1 MTLLGLIRH
10 GETEWNRLGKMQ
22 GHADIPL
29 TDETR
34 SMLKS
39 FRPPTLLQDAVWLTS
54 PLDRARETAK
64 LLGVQ
69 DASVHQRLIETDWGD
84 WQGLTLKELRSNLGE
99 TFLAQEGKGR
109 HFRPP
114 NGESPG
120 DVMNRLRPFLEEV
133 GQSVRPCAAVTH
145 KGVIRAVLALAY
157 NWDMTTPAPV
167 KLTWQAAH
175 LFEVAPNGN
184 VSAVEMNVPFT
195 HIAEGA

>member
-34 SMLKS
+34 TLLKC
-39 FRPPTLLQDAVWLTS
+39 FRPPEILQDAVWLTS
-54 PLDRARETAK
+54 PLGRARETAK

-69 DASVHQRLIETDWGD
+69 NASVHERLIETEWGD

-99 TFLAQEGKGR
+99 AFLAQEGKGR
-109 HFRPP
+109 HFQPP
-114 NGESPG
+114 NGESPA
-120 DVMNRLRPFLEEV
+120 DVMNRLRPFLAEV
-133 GQSVRPCAAVTH
+133 GQWDRPCAAVTH

-157 NWDMTTPAPV
+157 EWDMTTPAPV

-175 LFEVAPNGN
+175 LFEVTSNGD
-184 VSAVEMNVPFT
+184 VCVVEMNVPFA